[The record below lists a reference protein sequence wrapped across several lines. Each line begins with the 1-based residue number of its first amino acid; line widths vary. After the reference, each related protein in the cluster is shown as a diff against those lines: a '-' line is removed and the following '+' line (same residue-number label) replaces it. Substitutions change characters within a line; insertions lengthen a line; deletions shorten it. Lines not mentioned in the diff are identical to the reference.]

1 MMNRKGL
8 AIRLKPAM
16 VTFRRPTPEDAQMVL
31 EWRNSDA
38 VAPYMLRDD
47 PISQVEH
54 QLWFSNIL
62 VDTDTAIYR
71 IMEDVGAPRG
81 FISLTR
87 LDHSQKSCE
96 WGGYL
101 APHVRRGAG
110 VGKAMMYLSAVT
122 AFEQLEMTQMVVE
135 VIIGNGAAIGLY
147 ESIGFSQERI
157 IFNRAQRKD
166 GPVDVIQ
173 MSLKRTD
180 WDQRKDTIKLSLL
193 ESGLFIE
200 SEL

>member
-1 MMNRKGL
+1 MMYRKGL

-16 VTFRRPTPEDAQMVL
+16 VTFRRPNPHDALMLL

-47 PISQVEH
+47 PIPQVEH
-54 QLWFSNIL
+54 QLWFANIL
-62 VDTDTAIYR
+62 VDADSAIYR
-71 IMEDVGAPRG
+71 IMEDGGVPSG

-87 LDHSQKSCE
+87 LDYSQRSCE

-110 VGKAMMYLSAVT
+110 LGKAMMYLSAET
-122 AFEQLEMTQMVVE
+122 AFEQLEMSQIIVE
-135 VIIGNGAAIGLY
+135 VIIGNNAAIGLY
-147 ESIGFSQERI
+147 ESIGFLQEQI
-157 IFNRAQRKD
+157 IFNRAQRTD
-166 GPVDVIQ
+166 GSVDVIQ
-173 MSLKRTD
+173 MTLQRTD
-180 WDQRKDTIKLSLL
+180 WDQRKGTIKLSLL

-200 SEL
+200 SEF